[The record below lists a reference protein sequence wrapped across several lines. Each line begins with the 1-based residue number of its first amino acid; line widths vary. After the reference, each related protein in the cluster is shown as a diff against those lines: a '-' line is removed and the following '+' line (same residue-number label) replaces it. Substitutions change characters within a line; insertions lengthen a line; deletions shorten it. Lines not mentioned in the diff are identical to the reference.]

1 MGQKHRTPR
10 RRRRDLTASAAQGK
24 LVQRIHG
31 DLALL
36 WKLLQRWEPPVA
48 DQSQLVR
55 QWRLLRILGAR
66 RLGVS
71 VKELAEELEVSE
83 KTIRR
88 DLDIIREVGFP
99 VAEETEAH
107 GRKRFKIASAQGVE
121 ISLNYEE
128 ALSLFVGRRLLE
140 TLAGTPFAEPARAA
154 FQKIR
159 SILSENAIRYVDNL
173 ADKFCETSVGL
184 SDYRGKYEI
193 VDALLLAIDE
203 KKTVHITYQSL
214 HATEPVTYD
223 IRPYG
228 LVRHRGSLYLVGHSN
243 EHRDIRHWKVD
254 RIYDIEV
261 TRIPFTIPDSF
272 NLKEHLE
279 KQFGIYSGS
288 DVEDVCVRFSPT
300 VARYVM
306 EKKWHPSQKLTQQ
319 KSGHVIA
326 EFRLSGLPEFKS
338 WILSFGRH
346 AEVLR
351 PASLREELIEEFKT
365 LVAMY
370 ELDGAPS
377 RPHRHD
383 GPKRPHATG

>member
-1 MGQKHRTPR
+1 M
-10 RRRRDLTASAAQGK
+10 
-24 LVQRIHG
+24 
-31 DLALL
+31 
-36 WKLLQRWEPPVA
+36 A

-66 RLGVS
+66 RLGVT
-71 VKELAEELEVSE
+71 VKDLAEELGVSE

-88 DLDIIREVGFP
+88 DLDILREVGFP
-99 VAEETEAH
+99 LCEETESH
-107 GRKRFKIASAQGVE
+107 GRKRFKIAQAQGVE

-128 ALSLFVGRRLLE
+128 ALSLFAGRRLLE

-159 SILSENAIRYVDNL
+159 SILSESAIRYVDNL

-184 SDYRGKYEI
+184 SDYRGKYDI
-193 VDALLLAIDE
+193 VDTLLLAIDE

-228 LVRHRGSLYLVGHSN
+228 LVRHRGSLYLVGYSN

-254 RIYDIEV
+254 RVFDVEL
-261 TRIPFTIPDSF
+261 TRIPFTIPESF
-272 NLKEHLE
+272 NLKDHLDQ
-279 KQFGIYSGS
+279 QFGIYGGS

-306 EKKWHPSQKLTQQ
+306 EKSWHPSQKLTQQ

-351 PASLREELIEEFKT
+351 PESLREELIEEFKI
-365 LVAMY
+365 LAAMY
-370 ELDGAPS
+370 QGDGAAAQ
-377 RPHRHD
+377 PHRHD
-383 GPKRPHATG
+383 APKRPHTAGG